1 MMACG
6 WHADCLFRHPQVLRI
21 SKMLEQRAWAFR
33 HPLRQLGNL
42 PFEIYDKLEAKRASV
57 DTLRDLDV
65 KEIGALISNMKQG
78 PAIKAEARQLPQL
91 LVDVSA
97 QPITRT
103 VLRVS
108 LTLTAAFDWVDRHH
122 GGMEPFWVWVR
133 DCDGLRRTTRVPL
146 SAIEYC

>member
-1 MMACG
+1 M
-6 WHADCLFRHPQVLRI
+6 
-21 SKMLEQRAWAFR
+21 
-33 HPLRQLGNL
+33 PL
-42 PFEIYDKLEAKRASV
+42 
-57 DTLRDLDV
+57 
-65 KEIGALISNMKQG
+65 
-78 PAIKAEARQLPQL
+78 L

-133 DCDGLRRTTRVPL
+133 DCH
-146 SAIEYC
+146 

>member
-6 WHADCLFRHPQVLRI
+6 WHSDCLFRHPQVLRI

-122 GGMEPFWVWVR
+122 GGMEPFWVWVC
-133 DCDGLRRTTRVPL
+133 DCH
-146 SAIEYC
+146 